1 MRIQQILEGISQ
13 VLYHSTRAPGF
24 GKIMTDNQ
32 FQLTP
37 DLGSQLERGFRK
49 GKRKLYYFSTSRS
62 RTGAYHYPTKEY
74 SNGTVLFKLD
84 GAKLMADG
92 YSGAPLDY
100 WADPEMP
107 TYADNDEME
116 DRVYSTSPVIPN
128 AVKYITEIHIY
139 YNPSINATSTQSAP
153 ASLRAGAIAAKRA
166 GIPVYVYTDINAY
179 NLLKTSAST
188 DASVLAGPQVAAG
201 PDIMDTNNTKPF
213 DEYTEL
219 LKAPRPNIS
228 RGAQMLL
235 TDIQSRDTN
244 YSINTLDNI
253 MLKYRK
259 GPRRPILDQFVRQ
272 MQRLNL
278 HSPDDVINYIRKR
291 FQARAV

>member
-1 MRIQQILEGISQ
+1 
-13 VLYHSTRAPGF
+13 
-24 GKIMTDNQ
+24 MTDNQ

-37 DLGSQLERGFRK
+37 DLGSQLERGFRQ
-49 GKRKLYYFSTSRS
+49 GKKKLYYFSTSRS
-62 RTGAYHYPTKEY
+62 RTGAYHYPTKAY

-84 GAKLMADG
+84 GRKLMADG

-107 TYADNDEME
+107 TYSDNDEME
-116 DRVYSTSPVIPN
+116 DRIFSTRPVIPN

-139 YNPSINATSTQSAP
+139 YNPSIDASSTQSAP
-153 ASLRAGAIAAKRA
+153 AALRQGAIAAKRA
-166 GIPVYVYTDINAY
+166 GIPTYVYTDISAY
-179 NLLKTSAST
+179 NLLKTSASAGV
-188 DASVLAGPQVAAG
+188 DVLRGAAV
-201 PDIMDTNNTKPF
+201 PEPNVLDQDNTKPF

-219 LKAPRPNIS
+219 LTAPRPNLS

-235 TDIQSRDTN
+235 TDILSRDTD
-244 YSINTLDNI
+244 YSSNTLDNL

-259 GPRRPILDQFVRQ
+259 GPKRPVLDQFVKR
-272 MQRLNL
+272 MQRRNL

>member
-1 MRIQQILEGISQ
+1 MTKYVMRIQQILEGISQ

-24 GKIMTDNQ
+24 GKIMSSNQ

-37 DLGSQLERGFRK
+37 DLGSSLERGFRK
-49 GKRKLYYFSTSRS
+49 GTKKLYYFSTSRS
-62 RTGAYHYPTKEY
+62 RTGAYHYPTKEQ

-92 YSGAPLDY
+92 YTGAPLDY

-116 DRVYSTSPVIPN
+116 DRIYTTKPVIQH
-128 AVKYITEIHIY
+128 ATRYITEIHIY
-139 YNPSINATSTQSAP
+139 YNPSLAQSAP
-153 ASLRAGAIAAKRA
+153 AALRQGAIAAKRA
-166 GIPVYVYTDINAY
+166 GIPVYVYTDVGAY

-188 DASVLAGPQVAAG
+188 GVSALSGGAGADHQPEQSS
-201 PDIMDTNNTKPF
+201 DQPF

-219 LKAPRPNIS
+219 MFAPRPNLS

-235 TDIQSRDTN
+235 TDILSRDAS
-244 YSINTLDNI
+244 YSSNTLDNL

-259 GPRRPILDQFVRQ
+259 GPKRQLLDQFVKR
-272 MQRLNL
+272 MQRRGV
-278 HSPDDVINYIRKR
+278 STPEAVIEYIRNRFKR
-291 FQARAV
+291 K

>member
-24 GKIMTDNQ
+24 GKIMSDNQ

-37 DLGSQLERGFRK
+37 DLGSSLERGFRK
-49 GKRKLYYFSTSRS
+49 GQKKLYYFSTSRS

-84 GAKLMADG
+84 GSKLMADG
-92 YSGAPLDY
+92 FTGAPLDY

-107 TYADNDEME
+107 TYSDNDEME
-116 DRVYSTSPVIPN
+116 DRIYSTKPAIPN

-139 YNPSINATSTQSAP
+139 YNPSVNATSTQTAP
-153 ASLRAGAIAAKRA
+153 AALRQGAIAAKRA
-166 GIPVYVYTDINAY
+166 GIPTYVYTDINAY
-179 NLLKTSAST
+179 NQLKTSASAGV
-188 DASVLAGPQVAAG
+188 DVLSGPEVSIPSVLDQPSNQ
-201 PDIMDTNNTKPF
+201 PF

-219 LKAPRPNIS
+219 LSAPRPKLS
-228 RGAQMLL
+228 TGAQRLL
-235 TDIQSRDTN
+235 TDILSRDAD
-244 YSINTLDNI
+244 YSSQTLDNL

-259 GPRRPILDQFVRQ
+259 GPKRSLLDQFVRR
-272 MQRLNL
+272 MQSRNL
-278 HSPDDVINYIRKR
+278 HTPDAVIDYIRKR
-291 FQARAV
+291 FARRPV

>member
-24 GKIMTDNQ
+24 GKIMTDDQ

-37 DLGSQLERGFRK
+37 DLGSQLERGFRQ
-49 GKRKLYYFSTSRS
+49 GKKKLYYFSTSRS

-84 GAKLMADG
+84 GRKLMADG
-92 YSGAPLDY
+92 YTGAPLDY

-107 TYADNDEME
+107 TYTDNDEME
-116 DRVYSTSPVIPN
+116 DRIYSTKPVIPN

-139 YNPSINATSTQSAP
+139 YNPDINAATTAP
-153 ASLRAGAIAAKRA
+153 ASLRQGAIAAKRA

-179 NLLKTSAST
+179 NALKTSSST
-188 DASVLAGPQVAAG
+188 DASILAGPNVRASTVPADAG
-201 PDIMDTNNTKPF
+201 NTKPF

-235 TDIQSRDTN
+235 TDIQSRDTD
-244 YSINTLDNI
+244 YSINTLDNL

-278 HSPDDVINYIRKR
+278 HSPDDVINYISKR
-291 FQARAV
+291 FGKRPA